1 MITEE
6 RPTFKERL
14 TKHLAE
20 FLYLLFISVV
30 ILVLTLS
37 SPTPVS
43 ATVIALDVSMFI
55 MAVVFIWTTNLKHIV
70 FHFISMFVNL
80 VLLILMLMCFHSNQ
94 HPTVT
99 YEKAGFIKIPN
110 QAKVI
115 SGISQHLILKDVSS
129 QVQVEYKDDKG
140 KTKVKTFNITQ
151 DSAIQIANAQHEGKS
166 TTVLS
171 IAKYK
176 KVYVVKLPWNTMKYK
191 PSDYSI
197 LSHRYRPQTDKD
209 ADKVN
214 DELYYIYLKNE

>member
-1 MITEE
+1 MKEKSNKQKQI
-6 RPTFKERL
+6 RTFIKGF
-14 TKHLAE
+14 A
-20 FLYLLFISVV
+20 FILFVGVV
-30 ILVLTLS
+30 VVSLTLS
-37 SPTPVS
+37 SPTPTNTGVF
-43 ATVIALDVSMFI
+43 LLNL
-55 MAVVFIWTTNLKHIV
+55 AV
-70 FHFISMFVNL
+70 FVLAGIL
-80 VLLILMLMCFHSNQ
+80 VLAMNKEFLVTAVFSIIINSILLVLMLVCFYCNQ

-99 YEKAGFIKIPN
+99 YEKAGFIKTPN

-115 SGISQHLILKDVSS
+115 SGISQHLILKDVSN

-151 DSAIQIANAQHEGKS
+151 DSAIPIANAQNEGKD

-176 KVYVVKLPWNTMKYK
+176 KVYVVKLPWNTVKYK
-191 PSDYSI
+191 PSDYAI
-197 LSHRYRPQTDKD
+197 LSHHYRPATDKG

>member
-1 MITEE
+1 M
-6 RPTFKERL
+6 KEKLGIKKFRNL
-14 TKHLAE
+14 IKGLA
-20 FLYLLFISVV
+20 FLLFVGVV
-30 ILVLTLS
+30 VASLMLS
-37 SPTPVS
+37 SPTP
-43 ATVIALDVSMFI
+43 TNTG
-55 MAVVFIWTTNLKHIV
+55 VFLLNLSV
-70 FHFISMFVNL
+70 FVLAGIL
-80 VLLILMLMCFHSNQ
+80 VLALNKEFLTTVVLSIIINSILLVLMLVCFYCNQ

-99 YEKAGFIKIPN
+99 YEKAGFIKTPT

-140 KTKVKTFNITQ
+140 KTEVKTFNITQ

-176 KVYVVKLPWNTMKYK
+176 KVYVVKLPWNTVKYK
-191 PSDYSI
+191 PSSYKI
-197 LSHRYRPQTDKD
+197 LNHQYRPVTDRG

>member
-1 MITEE
+1 MKEKSNKQKQI
-6 RPTFKERL
+6 RTFIKGF
-14 TKHLAE
+14 A
-20 FLYLLFISVV
+20 FILFVGVV
-30 ILVLTLS
+30 VASLTLS
-37 SPTPVS
+37 SPTPTNTGVF
-43 ATVIALDVSMFI
+43 LLNL
-55 MAVVFIWTTNLKHIV
+55 AV
-70 FHFISMFVNL
+70 FVLAGIL
-80 VLLILMLMCFHSNQ
+80 VLAMNKEFLITAVFSIIINSILLVLMLVCFYCNQ
-94 HPTVT
+94 HPKVT
-99 YEKAGFIKIPN
+99 YEKAGFIKTPT

-140 KTKVKTFNITQ
+140 KTEVKTFNITQ
-151 DSAIQIANAQHEGKS
+151 DSAIQIANAQNEGKD

-176 KVYVVKLPWNTMKYK
+176 KVYVVKLPWNTVKYK

-197 LSHRYRPQTDKD
+197 LSHRYRPKTDKD

>member
-1 MITEE
+1 M
-6 RPTFKERL
+6 KEKSSKKKQLRNFI
-14 TKHLAE
+14 KGLA
-20 FLYLLFISVV
+20 FLLFVGVV
-30 ILVLTLS
+30 VASLTLS
-37 SPTPVS
+37 SPTPVNTGVFLLNLS
-43 ATVIALDVSMFI
+43 
-55 MAVVFIWTTNLKHIV
+55 VFILAGI
-70 FHFISMFVNL
+70 L
-80 VLLILMLMCFHSNQ
+80 VLAMNKEFLTTAILSIIINSISLVLMLVCFYCNQ
-94 HPTVT
+94 HPKVT
-99 YEKAGFIKIPN
+99 YEKAGFIKTPN

-140 KTKVKTFNITQ
+140 KTEVKTFNITQ
-151 DSAIQIANAQHEGKS
+151 DSAIQIANAQNEGKD
-166 TTVLS
+166 TTVLA

>member
-1 MITEE
+1 MKEKSNKQKQI
-6 RPTFKERL
+6 RTFIKGF
-14 TKHLAE
+14 A
-20 FLYLLFISVV
+20 FMLFVGVV
-30 ILVLTLS
+30 VASLTLS
-37 SPTPVS
+37 SPTPTNTGVFLLNLS
-43 ATVIALDVSMFI
+43 
-55 MAVVFIWTTNLKHIV
+55 VFILAGI
-70 FHFISMFVNL
+70 L
-80 VLLILMLMCFHSNQ
+80 VLAMNKEFLITAVFSIIINSILLVLMLVCFYCNQ

-99 YEKAGFIKIPN
+99 YEKAGFIKTPN

-115 SGISQHLILKDVSS
+115 SGISQHLILKDASN

-151 DSAIQIANAQHEGKS
+151 DSAIQIANAQNEGKD

-176 KVYVVKLPWNTMKYK
+176 KVYVVKLPWNTVKYK
-191 PSDYSI
+191 PSSYKI
-197 LSHRYRPQTDKD
+197 LNHQYRPATDKG

>member
-1 MITEE
+1 M
-6 RPTFKERL
+6 KEKSSKQKQLRNCI
-14 TKHLAE
+14 KGLA
-20 FLYLLFISVV
+20 FLLFVGVV
-30 ILVLTLS
+30 VASLTLS
-37 SPTPVS
+37 SPIPTD
-43 ATVIALDVSMFI
+43 IG
-55 MAVVFIWTTNLKHIV
+55 VFLLNLSV
-70 FHFISMFVNL
+70 FVLAGVL
-80 VLLILMLMCFHSNQ
+80 VLALNKEFLLTAVLSIIINSIILVLVLICFYCNQ

-99 YEKAGFIKIPN
+99 YEKAGFIKTPN

-129 QVQVEYKDDKG
+129 QVQVKYKDDKG
-140 KTKVKTFNITQ
+140 KTEVKTFNITQ

-176 KVYVVKLPWNTMKYK
+176 KVYVVKLPWNTIKYK
-191 PSDYSI
+191 PSDYEI
-197 LSHRYRPQTDKD
+197 LTHHYRPATDKG

>member
-6 RPTFKERL
+6 RPTFKEKL
-14 TKHLAE
+14 SKHSAQ
-20 FLYLLFISVV
+20 FAFLLFISVV

-43 ATVIALDVSMFI
+43 TVIALDVSMFI
-55 MAVVFIWTTNLKHIV
+55 MAVVFIWTTNLKHLVI
-70 FHFISMFVNL
+70 HFISMFVNL

-94 HPTVT
+94 HPHIE
-99 YEKAGFIKIPN
+99 YEKAGFIKTPN

-140 KTKVKTFNITQ
+140 KTEVKTFNITQ
-151 DSAIQIANAQHEGKS
+151 DSAIQIANAQNEGKD

-176 KVYVVKLPWNTMKYK
+176 KVYVVKYPWNTIKYK
-191 PSDYSI
+191 PSDYEI
-197 LSHRYRPQTDKD
+197 LTHHYRPATDKD